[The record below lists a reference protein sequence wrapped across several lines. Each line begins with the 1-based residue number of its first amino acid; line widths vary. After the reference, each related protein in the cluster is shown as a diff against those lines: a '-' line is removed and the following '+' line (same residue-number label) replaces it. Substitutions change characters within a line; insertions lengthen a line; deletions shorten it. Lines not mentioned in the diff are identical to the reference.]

1 MMFLKLLII
10 ASVVVLTID
19 LSGFVKSLKSF
30 ISLKLTKGKIDS
42 NSFSIKPFDCSY
54 CMTFWCGLLY
64 TIVSGEFTLVNL
76 LWVCLIPFFTDVI
89 RQSLLLIKD
98 TLNKLIDKYYEL
110 LIDKTR

>member
-1 MMFLKLLII
+1 MMFLRLII
-10 ASVVVLTID
+10 IACVVVLTID
-19 LSGFVKSLKSF
+19 ISGFVQSLKRF

-54 CMTFWCGLLY
+54 CMTFWCGLLF

-76 LWVCLIPFFTDVI
+76 LYVCLVPFFTDTI
-89 RQSLLLIKD
+89 RQTLLLIKD

-110 LIDKTR
+110 LIDKE